1 MSRKPWETPLRDYI
15 GIAEVAPGPSQI
27 EEVGPARLKDLSRAI
42 VKWPEVRIPQRPDLT
57 FRVSKGGYIAA
68 LDAATGDILGGYT
81 ATFPYVL
88 PEHRG
93 RGINAELNAI
103 IDLRGQRRTLAGRY
117 TPAGFASR
125 VATHRLHVTRALEG
139 GFDVPPEVLQDY
151 RVQGGQAHLRAP
163 YTAEAHIAW
172 SEARAAEMRA
182 DRFAKETAGYVESFR
197 NPDEENEPAFRKFD
211 PTWKGYL
218 LAIALHRE
226 TGSGFVVHV
235 QGSSC
240 LVQSELRN
248 MIIDCDG
255 IRPSEMMLEDLGRR
269 ALLELE
275 GLTDPFTG
283 AVQSLDVET
292 ARFDTEAELLAC
304 LEPDRFG
311 PAPAGAPAVSGFM
324 LPDFDETEIAEALE
338 SLPGQ
343 RMMRSSI
350 LAREPEMAF

>member
-1 MSRKPWETPLRDYI
+1 MDRKPWETPLRDYI

-27 EEVGPARLKDLSRAI
+27 EDLGPARLRDLSRAMAD
-42 VKWPEVRIPQRPDLT
+42 WPEVRIPQRSDLT
-57 FRVSKGGYIAA
+57 FRVSSGGYIAA

-103 IDLRGQRRTLAGRY
+103 IDLRGQRRTLAGLY
-117 TPAGFASR
+117 TPSGFASR
-125 VATHRLHVTRALEG
+125 VATHRLHVTRALECG
-139 GFDVPPEVLQDY
+139 LDVPPEVLQDY
-151 RVQGGQAHLRAP
+151 LVEGGQARLREP
-163 YTAEAHIAW
+163 YTARAHIAW
-172 SEARAAEMRA
+172 SDARASKMRA
-182 DRFAKETAGYVESFR
+182 ERFAKETAGYVEAFR
-197 NPDEENEPAFRKFD
+197 NPDEENEPDFRKFD
-211 PTWKGYL
+211 PSWKGYL

-226 TGSGFVVHV
+226 IGSGFVVHV

-275 GLTDPFTG
+275 GLSDPFTG
-283 AVQSLDVET
+283 AVQTLEVET

-311 PAPAGAPAVSGFM
+311 PAPAAAPSVSGFM
-324 LPDFDETEIAEALE
+324 LPDFDEAEIAEALE

-343 RMMRSSI
+343 RMMRSTI
-350 LAREPEMAF
+350 LDLEPELAI